1 VKLSAAMIACSLMLA
16 LGFWYAYWASAGE
29 APTSEET
36 TLLAGVAAA
45 LVVGTTMIWSRFRR
59 PRESK
64 RE

>member
-16 LGFWYAYWASAGE
+16 LGFWYVYWASAGE
-29 APTSEET
+29 SPTSEET
-36 TLLAGVAAA
+36 TLLAGVAVGF
-45 LVVGTTMIWSRFRR
+45 VVATTMLWSRLRR

>member
-1 VKLSAAMIACSLMLA
+1 MKLSAAMIACSLTLA

-36 TLLAGVAAA
+36 TLLVGVAVA
-45 LVVGTTMIWSRFRR
+45 LVVGTTMLWSWFRG